1 MSAEI
6 AWALPPALR
15 EEVSVVP
22 ETGLYASESEFVA
35 EAIRTLLAARPD
47 VRLSIACKLYERG
60 SISLG
65 KAAEVSGLDLEA
77 MKAALRR
84 RGISRAAPESL
95 AETEAMTSA
104 ILEAARK

>member
-1 MSAEI
+1 MKEI
-6 AWALPPALR
+6 TWTLPPLFR
-15 EEVSVVP
+15 EGVAVAP

-65 KAAEVSGLDLEA
+65 KAAELSGLDIEA
-77 MKAALRR
+77 LKDALRQR
-84 RGISRAAPESL
+84 NIARVAPESL
-95 AETEAMTSA
+95 SQTEEMAQ
-104 ILEAARK
+104 AALRQAGK